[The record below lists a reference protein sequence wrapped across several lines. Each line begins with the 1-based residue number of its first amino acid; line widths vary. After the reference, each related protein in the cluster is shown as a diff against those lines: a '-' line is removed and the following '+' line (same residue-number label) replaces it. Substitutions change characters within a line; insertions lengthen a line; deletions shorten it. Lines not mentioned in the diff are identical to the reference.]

1 MHLMGFRNTL
11 CASLLV
17 VASATAVTAQRPR
30 AKTSAASIPT
40 NILLRIIR
48 AEDQR
53 RWDDNLKSLLSD
65 KDPKVRK
72 RAALA
77 AGRIGGEHALPAL
90 IQLMKE
96 DSDNDVRQMAV
107 FAIGE
112 IESPG
117 GADALIDALGYGISR
132 GSGRVSVSSSEVR
145 ARAVEALG
153 KIAAALPEAD
163 KDRRRVYGAAILG
176 TLRFEAGRR
185 SLPDHLTILLGLTAA
200 LRAKPEGAGPVI
212 VPFLGYADPRIV
224 ADALNTMARLRLKDN
239 NEEVRA
245 LLRHSDPIV
254 RTNAARVI
262 GAAEDK
268 GAFEALLDRALHDE
282 DLRVRVSAIRALGSL
297 KDERAATPLLERGET
312 LLANY
317 QTSRLANP

>member
-1 MHLMGFRNTL
+1 MHPMGFRNTL

-17 VASATAVTAQRPR
+17 VASAPAVTAQRPK
-30 AKTSAASIPT
+30 AKTSATSIPT
-40 NILLRIIR
+40 NILLRIIP

-53 RWDDNLKSLLSD
+53 RWDDNLKSLLTD

-77 AGRIGGEHALPAL
+77 AGRIGDERAVPAL
-90 IQLMKE
+90 IELLKA
-96 DSDNDVRQMAV
+96 DADNDVRQMTA
-107 FAIGE
+107 FSIGE
-112 IESPG
+112 IESPA
-117 GADALIDALGYGISR
+117 GADALIAVLNDTKEPG
-132 GSGRVSVSSSEVR
+132 ETR

-163 KDRRRVYGAAILG
+163 KDRRRVYGAAILD

-185 SLPDHLTILLGLTAA
+185 SRPDTLTILLGLTAV

-212 VPFLGYADPRIV
+212 VRFLGYADPRIV
-224 ADALNTMARLRLKDN
+224 ADALNTMARLRFKDN
-239 NEEVRA
+239 NDEVRA

-254 RTNAARVI
+254 RANAARVA
-262 GAAEDK
+262 GVAEDK
-268 GAFEALLDRALHDE
+268 GAFDALLDRALHDE

-297 KDERAATPLLERGET
+297 RDARAVEPLLARGSPLISDFRAEK
-312 LLANY
+312 
-317 QTSRLANP
+317 

>member
-77 AGRIGGEHALPAL
+77 AGRIGDERAVPAL
-90 IQLMKE
+90 IELLKG
-96 DSDNDVRQMAV
+96 DADNDVRQMAA

-112 IESPG
+112 IESPA
-117 GADALIDALGYGISR
+117 GADALLEVLGHGTAR
-132 GSGRVSVSSSEVR
+132 GSE
-145 ARAVEALG
+145 
-153 KIAAALPEAD
+153 
-163 KDRRRVYGAAILG
+163 
-176 TLRFEAGRR
+176 
-185 SLPDHLTILLGLTAA
+185 
-200 LRAKPEGAGPVI
+200 
-212 VPFLGYADPRIV
+212 
-224 ADALNTMARLRLKDN
+224 
-239 NEEVRA
+239 
-245 LLRHSDPIV
+245 
-254 RTNAARVI
+254 
-262 GAAEDK
+262 
-268 GAFEALLDRALHDE
+268 
-282 DLRVRVSAIRALGSL
+282 
-297 KDERAATPLLERGET
+297 
-312 LLANY
+312 
-317 QTSRLANP
+317 